1 VSTPHRRALLRVSLA
16 ALLTVTLSAVA
27 QLPARANAG
36 TNRAGTTEV
45 ISYITW
51 GHSYSAKSR
60 TYHQV
65 RNQRGPLVIYSGNRG
80 FDFVVQANGDLSTSK
95 YYSPAMT
102 ACQGG
107 CWLAYW
113 RSHTNSKGVYFSMQ
127 SNGELVERASDRKTV
142 LWRTHK
148 APGTRYNY
156 ALTLSQTGHLVEY
169 YSTGNPTTSSH
180 HLVWRTNRAPGAVR
194 VCGGGALNQGSGI
207 TSFKALLALDA
218 GIYVKVHNVNVLP
231 LVVKVYR
238 WLNGND
244 HPVTKGVLPTKTVTF
259 QSVWGDDENRPT
271 VVEMRTDTP
280 AQSVNASALIYGHC
294 WYKA

>member
-1 VSTPHRRALLRVSLA
+1 MLSSLLSRPRRRVPTRVALTVLLA
-16 ALLTVTLSAVA
+16 AAFTVAV
-27 QLPARANAG
+27 QFPARA
-36 TNRAGTTEV
+36 TTEA

-65 RNQRGPLVIYSGNRG
+65 RNQRGPLVIYSQRG
-80 FDFVVQANGDLSTSK
+80 GGGYDFVVQANGDLSTSK
-95 YYSPAMT
+95 YYGPGMT
-102 ACQGG
+102 ACQRP

-113 RSHTNSKGVYFSMQ
+113 RSHTDGKGAYFSMQ
-127 SNGELVERASDRKTV
+127 SNGELVERASDRKKV

-148 APGTRYNY
+148 APGTKYNY
-156 ALTLSQTGHLVEY
+156 ALTLSPTGHLVEY
-169 YSTGNPTTSSH
+169 YSTGNPTKSGH

-218 GIYVKVHNVNVLP
+218 GVYVKVHNVNVLP
-231 LVVKVYR
+231 LVVRVYR

-244 HPVTKGVLPTKTVTF
+244 HPVTKDVLPTKTVTF
-259 QSVWGDDENRPT
+259 QSIWGNGENHPT

-280 AQSVNASALIYGHC
+280 AQSVNAAALVYGYC